1 MSAIPFDTYA
11 YVKKLKAA
19 GFTEEQAGAQAEAL
33 AGVVDANL
41 ATKHDIA
48 ALRGDI
54 EGVRK
59 DMEVLRA
66 EVMRCIAEAKSSTV
80 KWVAGLLLAQAAV
93 ITVYSSDCDR

>member
-1 MSAIPFDTYA
+1 MNAIPFDTYA

-19 GFTEEQAGAQAEAL
+19 GFTEEQAEAQAEAL
-33 AGVVDANL
+33 ASVVDANL

-54 EGVRK
+54 E
-59 DMEVLRA
+59 VLRA
-66 EVMRCIAEAKSSTV
+66 ELMRCISEAKSSTV

-93 ITVYSSDCDR
+93 ITTLEKLIN

>member
-1 MSAIPFDTYA
+1 MNAIPFDTYA

-48 ALRGDI
+48 ALRGD
-54 EGVRK
+54 
-59 DMEVLRA
+59 MEVLRA
-66 EVMRCIAEAKSSTV
+66 DLTRCVAEAKSSTV

-93 ITVYSSDCDR
+93 ITTLEKLIN

>member
-1 MSAIPFDTYA
+1 MSAVSFDTYA

-33 AGVVDANL
+33 ASVVDANL
-41 ATKHDIA
+41 ATKHDIT
-48 ALRGDI
+48 ALR
-54 EGVRK
+54 ES
-59 DMEVLRA
+59 MEALRA

-93 ITVYSSDCDR
+93 ITALEKLIN

>member
-1 MSAIPFDTYA
+1 MSAVSFDTYA

-33 AGVVDANL
+33 ASVVDANL
-41 ATKHDIA
+41 ATKQDIT
-48 ALRGDI
+48 ALR
-54 EGVRK
+54 ES
-59 DMEVLRA
+59 MEALRA

-93 ITVYSSDCDR
+93 ITALEKLIN

>member
-1 MSAIPFDTYA
+1 MNAIPFDTYA

-48 ALRGDI
+48 ALRRDI
-54 EGVRK
+54 
-59 DMEVLRA
+59 EVLRA
-66 EVMRCIAEAKSSTV
+66 EVGRDIAEAKNSTV

-93 ITVYSSDCDR
+93 ITALDKLIN

>member
-1 MSAIPFDTYA
+1 AIPFDTYA

-33 AGVVDANL
+33 ASVVDANL

-48 ALRGDI
+48 MLSGDMEALR
-54 EGVRK
+54 V
-59 DMEVLRA
+59 

-80 KWVAGLLLAQAAV
+80 KWVTGLLLAQAAV
-93 ITVYSSDCDR
+93 ITTLEKLIN